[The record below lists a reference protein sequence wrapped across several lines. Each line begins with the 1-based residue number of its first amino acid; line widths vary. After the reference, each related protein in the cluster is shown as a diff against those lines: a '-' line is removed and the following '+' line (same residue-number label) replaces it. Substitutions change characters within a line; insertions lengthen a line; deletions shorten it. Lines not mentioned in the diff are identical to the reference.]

1 MVIKLIYLF
10 GEPLENNKNI
20 FIKTCITEKLLFFL
34 DSMKIKN
41 DINIANN
48 RYYNLNFTDNY
59 ILAPVYNNKVNLKNQ
74 CITMTHTHINKFIQ
88 DYFYYRINDK
98 ETPDVT
104 NFLNNIKINRFVFR
118 TYY

>member
-1 MVIKLIYLF
+1 
-10 GEPLENNKNI
+10 
-20 FIKTCITEKLLFFL
+20 
-34 DSMKIKN
+34 MKIKN

-88 DYFYYRINDK
+88 DSFYYRINGK

-104 NFLNNIKINRFVFR
+104 NFLNNIKIIDTSIIKDSFLNIR
-118 TYY
+118 YYRNKDKLS